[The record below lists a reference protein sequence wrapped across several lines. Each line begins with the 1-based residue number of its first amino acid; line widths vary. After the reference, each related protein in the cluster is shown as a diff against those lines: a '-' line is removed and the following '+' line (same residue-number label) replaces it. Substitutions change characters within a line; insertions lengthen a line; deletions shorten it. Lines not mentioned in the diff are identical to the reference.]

1 MVQRPGA
8 LHHPGSNL
16 VEGSGQVLK
25 FGGMS
30 VGSGERIRRVASFI
44 GHHVREGEGIVPV
57 IVVSALSGVTDQL
70 LRIARFACTGDHES
84 WQQELEAVQA
94 TWDIRSYNCSLELS
108 LHSRCFLTNSCT
120 GYLAHLFGK
129 SHRKSDRACL
139 HWLQKD
145 VRLR

>member
-1 MVQRPGA
+1 M
-8 LHHPGSNL
+8 
-16 VEGSGQVLK
+16 EGSGQVLK

-30 VGSGERIRRVASFI
+30 VGSGERIRRVASII
-44 GHHVREGEGIVPV
+44 GHHVRESEGIVPV

-108 LHSRCFLTNSCT
+108 LHSRCFLKNSASKREKT
-120 GYLAHLFGK
+120 LRHQIDAEASRGRYLLCSATCSFG
-129 SHRKSDRACL
+129 
-139 HWLQKD
+139 
-145 VRLR
+145 